1 MGKVLFI
8 LLSLFLTNSVSA
20 NAQTFSMAELDVY
33 SGKGKK
39 KDVTMA
45 AEIAQENP
53 LNNQY
58 EFVKTCIIECPG
70 QPKIELYNKIYQ
82 WILGMSSNSQSAI

>member
-39 KDVTMA
+39 KGCD
-45 AEIAQENP
+45 
-53 LNNQY
+53 Y
-58 EFVKTCIIECPG
+58 GC
-70 QPKIELYNKIYQ
+70 
-82 WILGMSSNSQSAI
+82 

>member
-1 MGKVLFI
+1 
-8 LLSLFLTNSVSA
+8 
-20 NAQTFSMAELDVY
+20 MAELDIY

-53 LNNQY
+53 LNSQY
-58 EFVKTCIIECPG
+58 EFVKTCIIECPD

-82 WILGMSSNSQSAI
+82 